1 MLGPQG
7 GVVFDG
13 VGVLVPLCVA
23 VSDGESVPE
32 GESEPVDE
40 GVSEAVV
47 VVEGDPVPV
56 GDAVREGVVESV
68 REVLPVSERLG
79 ELLAEA
85 PLVRLAVLVPVPEG
99 EADGIRAE
107 GELLGLGATHEEE
120 PGAELKGGVQGVHDD
135 APAAAKWFAGHCW
148 GAEDAS
154 RHMCP
159 AGHAVGI

>member
-1 MLGPQG
+1 M
-7 GVVFDG
+7 
-13 VGVLVPLCVA
+13 PLCVA
-23 VSDGESVPE
+23 VLDGESVPE

-99 EADGIRAE
+99 EADGIRAD
-107 GELLGLGATHEEE
+107 GELLGLSAAHEEE
-120 PGAELKGGVQGVHDD
+120 PGAEPKNGGQGVQDD
-135 APAAAKWFAGHCW
+135 APAGAKVFAGHCR
-148 GAEDAS
+148 GAEEAKG
-154 RHMCP
+154 HMCP
-159 AGHAVGI
+159 AGHAVGP